1 MPNVE
6 PQKEREELLV
16 RQAEELVFETLYSP
30 VDLSALLATA
40 DGRGR
45 IRRVSPPHLYY
56 GLQKLEDSEIT
67 TLLLHITQE
76 QWTGVLDLDLWSKDE
91 MSTGAFLHLEGFIA
105 GADDPVARKLI
116 RAADSELWSLLFKT
130 RLRIHQ
136 RIEEDEFEG
145 AHEDEEGERL
155 ETPDGAFLLIL
166 PEDPE
171 ESRLLRALVSRLFGL
186 DPELATTLLLEAQAR
201 TSVELEE
208 EGYQNRKR
216 RIETAGFQDYFESFE
231 IYTVLSPDDPLP
243 EKKRESIVEV
253 STLPTLRAGP
263 ASEQLLLF
271 QAISS
276 IADPSDHQLVL
287 EEFFFVCNKVL
298 SADQVSPADQEQ
310 VRTSIRKTLT
320 GINLGLDWW
329 SEGNFQKA
337 SDGLTRYYLQ
347 SFFQHGHSRLMELR
361 QRAQGV
367 STPPAPGSF
376 EEDFLEAL
384 TRPYPLLA
392 EMREGKIGRRLFR
405 SRDDLEEARTVL
417 ERLEA

>member
-45 IRRVSPPHLYY
+45 IRRVSPAHLYY

-67 TLLLHITQE
+67 TLLPHVTQE

-91 MSTGAFLHLEGFIA
+91 MSTGAFLYLEGFIA

-116 RAADSELWSLLFKT
+116 RAADPELWSLLFKR

-145 AHEDEEGERL
+145 APEEGERL

-171 ESRLLRALVSRLFGL
+171 ESRRLRALVSRLFGL
-186 DPELATTLLLEAQAR
+186 DPELATILLLEAQAR

-216 RIETAGFQDYFESFE
+216 RIETAGFQDYFDSFE
-231 IYTVLSPDDPLP
+231 IFSVLSPDDPLP
-243 EKKRESIVEV
+243 EKKRESIVEL
-253 STLPTLRAGP
+253 STLPILRASP

-298 SADQVSPADQEQ
+298 SADQASPADQEQ
-310 VRTSIRKTLT
+310 VRTSIQKTLT

-329 SEGNFQKA
+329 SEGNLQKA

-361 QRAQGV
+361 QRAQSV
-367 STPPAPGSF
+367 STPPALGSF

-417 ERLEA
+417 ERVLST